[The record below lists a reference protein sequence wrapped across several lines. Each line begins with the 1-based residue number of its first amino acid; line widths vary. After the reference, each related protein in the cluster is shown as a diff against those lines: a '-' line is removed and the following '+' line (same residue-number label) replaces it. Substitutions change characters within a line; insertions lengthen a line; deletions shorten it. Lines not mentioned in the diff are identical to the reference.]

1 MDLLLFVDYLIY
13 LFYLFPLLYYS
24 YLFVFLSFS
33 RLTRSHTSPRLIFP
47 ASIPPLQLQLPT
59 PTFFIHHESSSA
71 EQGGHQRK
79 SSHCSK
85 LSLLTIPQSLSPE
98 EQRLLRLY
106 GKMPTKKDVLQNKL
120 KVSPISTQP
129 HSTHSTH
136 RSNTLLQERK
146 YFDSGDY
153 ALSKAGKAS
162 DVGVTNIGSRHPV
175 PENIPHLTSTSPGAN
190 NSANNGSVSSQGGQ
204 QVPGSISGHP
214 GSVGFQSRSPIK
226 EGGSYLHHG
235 TSISEGEPGSGPA
248 SESVRGEQEFSVSP
262 PPAREGVP
270 IRR

>member
-1 MDLLLFVDYLIY
+1 MNPHQQNKVDIN
-13 LFYLFPLLYYS
+13 
-24 YLFVFLSFS
+24 
-33 RLTRSHTSPRLIFP
+33 
-47 ASIPPLQLQLPT
+47 
-59 PTFFIHHESSSA
+59 
-71 EQGGHQRK
+71 
-79 SSHCSK
+79 
-85 LSLLTIPQSLSPE
+85 SLSPE

-120 KVSPISTQP
+120 K
-129 HSTHSTH
+129 
-136 RSNTLLQERK
+136 ERK

-204 QVPGSISGHP
+204 QIPGSISGHP
-214 GSVGFQSRSPIK
+214 GSVGFQNRSPIK

-235 TSISEGEPGSGPA
+235 TSISEGEAGSGLT
-248 SESVRGEQEFSVSP
+248 SGSVQGEQELSVSP

>member
-1 MDLLLFVDYLIY
+1 MNPHQQNKVDIN
-13 LFYLFPLLYYS
+13 
-24 YLFVFLSFS
+24 
-33 RLTRSHTSPRLIFP
+33 
-47 ASIPPLQLQLPT
+47 
-59 PTFFIHHESSSA
+59 
-71 EQGGHQRK
+71 
-79 SSHCSK
+79 
-85 LSLLTIPQSLSPE
+85 SLSPE

-120 KVSPISTQP
+120 K
-129 HSTHSTH
+129 
-136 RSNTLLQERK
+136 ERK

-204 QVPGSISGHP
+204 QIPGSISGHP
-214 GSVGFQSRSPIK
+214 GSIGFQSRSPIK
-226 EGGSYLHHG
+226 EGGSYLHRG
-235 TSISEGEPGSGPA
+235 TSISEGEAGSGLA
-248 SESVRGEQEFSVSP
+248 SGSVQGEQELSVSP

>member
-1 MDLLLFVDYLIY
+1 MNPHQQNKVDIN
-13 LFYLFPLLYYS
+13 
-24 YLFVFLSFS
+24 
-33 RLTRSHTSPRLIFP
+33 
-47 ASIPPLQLQLPT
+47 
-59 PTFFIHHESSSA
+59 
-71 EQGGHQRK
+71 
-79 SSHCSK
+79 
-85 LSLLTIPQSLSPE
+85 SLSPE

-120 KVSPISTQP
+120 K
-129 HSTHSTH
+129 
-136 RSNTLLQERK
+136 ERK

-204 QVPGSISGHP
+204 QIPGSISGHP
-214 GSVGFQSRSPIK
+214 GSIGFQSRSPIK
-226 EGGSYLHHG
+226 EGGSYLHRG
-235 TSISEGEPGSGPA
+235 TSISEGEAGSGLA
-248 SESVRGEQEFSVSP
+248 SGSVQGEQELSVSP
-262 PPAREGVP
+262 PAAREGVP

>member
-1 MDLLLFVDYLIY
+1 MNPHQQNKVDIN
-13 LFYLFPLLYYS
+13 
-24 YLFVFLSFS
+24 
-33 RLTRSHTSPRLIFP
+33 
-47 ASIPPLQLQLPT
+47 
-59 PTFFIHHESSSA
+59 
-71 EQGGHQRK
+71 
-79 SSHCSK
+79 
-85 LSLLTIPQSLSPE
+85 SLSPE

-120 KVSPISTQP
+120 K
-129 HSTHSTH
+129 
-136 RSNTLLQERK
+136 ERK

-204 QVPGSISGHP
+204 QIPGSISGHP

-226 EGGSYLHHG
+226 DGGSFLHRG
-235 TSISEGEPGSGPA
+235 TSVSEGETGSGLA
-248 SESVRGEQEFSVSP
+248 SSSVQSEQELSVSP